1 MIKVMQYLEQNPAL
15 VELLREKKVSL
26 IGVNDL
32 EVQAIVE
39 AFDDELLLESPL
51 WN

>member
-1 MIKVMQYLEQNPAL
+1 MIKAMQYLEQNPAL

-26 IGVNDL
+26 IGVNDS

-39 AFDDELLLESPL
+39 AFDDELRLENPL

>member
-1 MIKVMQYLEQNPAL
+1 MIKAIQYLEQNPML

-39 AFDDELLLESPL
+39 AFDDELRLENPL